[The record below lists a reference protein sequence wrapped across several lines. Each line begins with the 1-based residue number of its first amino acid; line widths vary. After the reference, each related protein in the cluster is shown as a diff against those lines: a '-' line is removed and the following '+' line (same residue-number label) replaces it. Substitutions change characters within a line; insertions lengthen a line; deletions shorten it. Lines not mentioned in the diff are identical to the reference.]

1 MSHSKNHV
9 LCIYD
14 IVRLFSRVRRTQSD
28 KNAIQKI
35 SNKISTNSRISTV
48 PLEAGEHD
56 LSLGGFK
63 PVHDTGN
70 AALVV
75 IVTEQDEL
83 PVDKFLVGDSSL
95 GLVVQVQFTFTWEI
109 LIL

>member
-1 MSHSKNHV
+1 MDSK
-9 LCIYD
+9 LTCP
-14 IVRLFSRVRRTQSD
+14 RTAHICPRSGCPRTGRD
-28 KNAIQKI
+28 LSTDSVGLLLRCHNAIQKI
-35 SNKISTNSRISTV
+35 SNKISTNLRISTV

-95 GLVVQVQFTFTWEI
+95 GLVV
-109 LIL
+109 